1 MIALLLLLG
10 LSQAVLPTAAPP
22 TPGAVPSGPRVLL
35 ETSLGN
41 LLIGLYPD
49 KAPITVENFLRYA
62 RAGHYDGT
70 IFHRVIPAFMAQG
83 GGYDAKLVEKPTRPP
98 IRNEARNGLRNL
110 RGTVAMA
117 RMNAADSATAQFF
130 VNVRDNASLDF
141 GIRGAGYAVF
151 GEVLEGME
159 VVERMVA
166 VPTRRSGGMDDVPV
180 TPIVILRARV
190 VEGAPLPTRAPAA
203 GATAAPKAPTA
214 RPTPKPY

>member
-10 LSQAVLPTAAPP
+10 LSQAVPP
-22 TPGAVPSGPRVLL
+22 TPPSPTPAAVTSGPRVLL

-41 LLIGLYPD
+41 LLLGLYPD

-70 IFHRVIPAFMAQG
+70 IFHRVIPGFMAQG
-83 GGYDAKLVEKPTRPP
+83 GGYDAKLVEKPTRAA

-110 RGTVAMA
+110 RGTLAMA

-130 VNVRDNASLDF
+130 VNVRENAALDF

-159 VVERMVA
+159 VVDRMLA
-166 VPTRRSGGMDDVPV
+166 VPTRRSGEMDDVPV

-190 VEGAPLPTRAPAA
+190 VEA
-203 GATAAPKAPTA
+203 GATP
-214 RPTPKPY
+214 RD

>member
-1 MIALLLLLG
+1 MIALLLMLG
-10 LSQAVLPTAAPP
+10 LSQAVAPTTASPV
-22 TPGAVPSGPRVLL
+22 PGAVPSGPRVLL

-41 LLIGLYPD
+41 VLIGLYPD
-49 KAPITVENFLRYA
+49 KSPITVENFLRYA

-70 IFHRVIPAFMAQG
+70 IFHRVIPGFMAQG
-83 GGYDAKLVEKPTRPP
+83 GGYDAKLVEKPTRPA

-130 VNVRDNASLDF
+130 VSVRDNPSLDF

-159 VVERMVA
+159 VVDRMVA
-166 VPTRRSGGMDDVPV
+166 APTRRSGGMDDVPV
-180 TPIVILRARV
+180 TPIVILKARV
-190 VEGAPLPTRAPAA
+190 VEGGALPTRAPAA
-203 GATAAPKAPTA
+203 GATAAPKAPA
-214 RPTPKPY
+214 ASPTPKP